1 MAQVKKDDTVKV
13 HYKGLL
19 TNGTVFDSSE
29 GRDPLEFKVGSG
41 MVIKGFDE
49 GVEGMTVNET
59 KKIEIPVEDAYGPV
73 MPELVQDVPKDM
85 LPDSITPEVGMR
97 LVSTQPDGQQIPI
110 VITEI
115 KDDAITVDANHQL
128 AGEDLVFEV
137 ELVEIAE

>member
-1 MAQVKKDDTVKV
+1 MAQVKRDDTVKV

-19 TNGTVFDSSE
+19 TDGTVFDSSE

-73 MPELVQDVPKDM
+73 MPELVQDVPKNM

-128 AGEDLVFEV
+128 AGKDLVFEI